1 MLLPQRHGAGF
12 ESRAMSLADHS
23 DSSDHAGRGRRN
35 PPAAPT
41 ARYFFHLV
49 KGPQRI
55 DDWLGVQLRE
65 EVVTSPAVLDAV
77 REVWPGTADER
88 AWAGWSVQ
96 IVDSHGRVIRLLPL

>member
-1 MLLPQRHGAGF
+1 MAPGLKAG
-12 ESRAMSLADHS
+12 AMSLADHS
-23 DSSDHAGRGRRN
+23 DHFDHAGPGRRN

-41 ARYFFHLV
+41 ARYFLHLV

-65 EVVTSPAVLDAV
+65 DVVSSPAVLDAV
-77 REVWPGTADER
+77 REIWPGTGDQR

-96 IVDSHGRVIRLLPL
+96 IVDSQGRIIRLLPL